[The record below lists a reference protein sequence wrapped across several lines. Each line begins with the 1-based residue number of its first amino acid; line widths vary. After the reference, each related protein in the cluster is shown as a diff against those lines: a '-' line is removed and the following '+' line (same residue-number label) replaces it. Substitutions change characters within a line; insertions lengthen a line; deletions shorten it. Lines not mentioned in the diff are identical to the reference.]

1 MLTKVRLLRLYS
13 GRSKGVNVATLTVL
27 LLAVAAAKAPAQATL
42 RGSQLSC
49 DDPRLVRLFTPAA
62 PQLGRYEV
70 CSSTEPLDALAPPE
84 WPRRR
89 ELALDAFGSAG
100 TYDRWA
106 VRRLYGSRTALVARG
121 AVTDADEFVS
131 TTMISPYPDPALE
144 RLLPGTLVIRFIV
157 HEGARSGPASG
168 VDR

>member
-1 MLTKVRLLRLYS
+1 VLTKVRLPRLYS
-13 GRSKGVNVATLTVL
+13 GRSKGVNVATLSVL
-27 LLAVAAAKAPAQATL
+27 LLAVAAAKPRAQATL
-42 RGSQLSC
+42 RESVLSC
-49 DDPRLVRLFTPAA
+49 DDPRLVRLFTPTA

-70 CSSTEPLDALAPPE
+70 CSSTEPLEALAPPQ

-106 VRRLYGSRTALVARG
+106 VRRLYGSGTALVARG
-121 AVTDADEFVS
+121 AVTNADEFVS
-131 TTMISPYPDPALE
+131 MTLISPYPDPTLE

-157 HEGARSGPASG
+157 YEGARTGRG
-168 VDR
+168 GRVDR